1 MNMNTRI
8 KRGGIAAVA
17 FVAAAIAGGLAS
29 AQDKPTIYVI
39 APSLSDPFWI
49 TQQNGANQAAKDFGV
64 NVVFQAPPQDT
75 GDAGMVPLLQAAI
88 AAKPAGIAI
97 DYTSKTMEPVTKA
110 ALDAGINVVLYNN
123 NRFEGDNAPSDE
135 RLRSLAFIGQNEAMS
150 GETLTK
156 AWLPMLPK
164 EPCKVLIVNPFPTA
178 FVLTL
183 RGDGVKRAL
192 DAAGYPHSDLMATG
206 DQGQN
211 SQPDQCGAA
220 GRSQDLRDGRAGRPG
235 RKPGWSVH
243 FAEQAEHPGRHLR
256 RRSRDRQAPEGRF
269 GLDRHQPAAVPAELL
284 RRREPGA
291 EGALYLD
298 AGQRRHRHLTGHQ
311 GQYRY
316 RASLHRRRPL
326 LRTSGICPADPGSAG
341 SVRAKTRPK
350 DPWQPK
356 TPR

>member
-1 MNMNTRI
+1 MNMNTLI

-29 AQDKPTIYVI
+29 AQDKPTIYII

-88 AAKPAGIAI
+88 AAKPAGIAV

-211 SQPDQCGAA
+211 LSLISAALQADPKICGVAALGGPAANPAGQYISQNKLNIPVATFDVGPETAKRLKDGSVSIAINQQPFLQSYYAVANLAQKALYTLTPVNVDTGTSLVTKDNIDTVQACIDA
-220 GRSQDLRDGRAGRPG
+220 GR
-235 RKPGWSVH
+235 
-243 FAEQAEHPGRHLR
+243 
-256 RRSRDRQAPEGRF
+256 
-269 GLDRHQPAAVPAELL
+269 
-284 RRREPGA
+284 
-291 EGALYLD
+291 
-298 AGQRRHRHLTGHQ
+298 
-311 GQYRY
+311 
-316 RASLHRRRPL
+316 
-326 LRTSGICPADPGSAG
+326 C
-341 SVRAKTRPK
+341 
-350 DPWQPK
+350 
-356 TPR
+356 